1 VLVFSVLALL
11 LPCGSSDVLDTDG
24 EFAVENI
31 SAVAGGIH
39 VGLEFW
45 EPELPPL
52 VMCKGELTIKPAVTT
67 VAS

>member
-1 VLVFSVLALL
+1 MSTTTSTTIAYV
-11 LPCGSSDVLDTDG
+11 PDG

-52 VMCKGELTIKPAVTT
+52 VMCKGELTIKPADTT